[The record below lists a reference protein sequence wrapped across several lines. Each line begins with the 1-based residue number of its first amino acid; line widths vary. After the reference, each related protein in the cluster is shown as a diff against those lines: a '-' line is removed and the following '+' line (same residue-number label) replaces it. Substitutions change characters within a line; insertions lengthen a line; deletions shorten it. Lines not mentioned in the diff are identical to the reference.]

1 MWRKKIRDNIEI
13 ASRSAQFLCVFSFED
28 VKKKRVKRQ
37 ENSVAIFCVLTKI
50 GHQQQQKKKKINFVE
65 KKNFFSFFLECVQP
79 TLCVVRQQQE
89 KSESKKDINLIPC
102 YMNK

>member
-1 MWRKKIRDNIEI
+1 VWRKKIRDNIEI

-50 GHQQQQKKKKINFVE
+50 GHQQQQKKKKMLKDKNRILW
-65 KKNFFSFFLECVQP
+65 KKKIFFFFFWSVCNPHCV
-79 TLCVVRQQQE
+79 L
-89 KSESKKDINLIPC
+89 
-102 YMNK
+102 